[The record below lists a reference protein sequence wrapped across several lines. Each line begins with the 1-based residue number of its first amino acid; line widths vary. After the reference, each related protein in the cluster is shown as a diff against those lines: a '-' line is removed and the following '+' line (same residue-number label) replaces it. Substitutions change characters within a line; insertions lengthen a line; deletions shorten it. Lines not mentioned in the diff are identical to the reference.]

1 MVSPGVG
8 CTPIQGELSVTA
20 LSAAT
25 AAATSSELIA
35 ASVVAPAAIVG
46 ATTDR
51 VGTVGAD
58 VTDVDPVTAVVDA
71 AEEVEEVAE
80 EQALM
85 VTMARTKL
93 KGRKTRRIESIVHL
107 FKCGMWK

>member
-25 AAATSSELIA
+25 AAATSSEPVA
-35 ASVVAPAAIVG
+35 ASVVAPAATVDT
-46 ATTDR
+46 TTD
-51 VGTVGAD
+51 VAGTVGAVDTVD
-58 VTDVDPVTAVVDA
+58 VAEDVGA
-71 AEEVEEVAE
+71 VAE

-85 VTMARTKL
+85 STMARTKL
-93 KGRKTRRIESIVHL
+93 KGRRTGRIESIVHL
-107 FKCGMWK
+107 FKCRIWKLF